1 MSPLPPDRNAG
12 PDDAH
17 DDDTLSDDRDYSLR
31 AVDRVCAILDL
42 LQQSVDGISLN
53 TVVEVTG
60 MPKSSAYR
68 YLWTLEQHRYV
79 ERDEE
84 TGLCR
89 LGLGFLGMQSR
100 HLELLR
106 ECARPWLEKLRDDF
120 GETAN
125 LGVLDSDRIIYVD
138 IIESRRGVR
147 LAASRGDRDPLHSTA
162 LGKAIAAHMSEDRV
176 RDVLGRSG
184 MPGRCSNTITSV
196 DEYLAELAGV
206 RELGYAVDDLEN
218 DADGRCVAVP
228 LLGTSIPAAISLSAP
243 AARFPVKDVGKAAKA
258 LLDVATHIV
267 AQPRGR
273 GRSNDGEVA

>member
-1 MSPLPPDRNAG
+1 MPADRSQDPEDAG
-12 PDDAH
+12 GFAE
-17 DDDTLSDDRDYSLR
+17 DRDYSLR

-53 TVVEVTG
+53 TVVDATG

-79 ERDEE
+79 ERDDES
-84 TGLCR
+84 GLFR

-106 ECARPWLEKLRDDF
+106 ECARPWLEKLRDEF

-162 LGKAIAAHMSEDRV
+162 IGKAIAAHLAEDRV
-176 RDVLGRSG
+176 RDVLDRSG
-184 MPGRCSNTITSV
+184 MPRRSANTITSIE
-196 DEYLAELAGV
+196 EYLAELDNV
-206 RELGYAVDDLEN
+206 RSLGYAVDNLEN
-218 DADGRCVAVP
+218 EADGRCVAVP
-228 LLGTSIPAAISLSAP
+228 LLGTSVPAAISLSAP
-243 AARFPVKDVGKAAKA
+243 AARFPAKDVGKAAKA
-258 LLDVATHIV
+258 LLDVATQIV
-267 AQPRGR
+267 SRPRAR
-273 GRSNDGEVA
+273 NDDDAA

>member
-1 MSPLPPDRNAG
+1 MSADRNPAPEDGAG
-12 PDDAH
+12 DGPLAE
-17 DDDTLSDDRDYSLR
+17 DRDYSLR

-53 TVVEVTG
+53 TVVEATG

-68 YLWTLEQHRYV
+68 YLWTLEAHRYV

-106 ECARPWLEKLRDDF
+106 EVARPWLEKLRDEF
-120 GETAN
+120 GETSN

-162 LGKAIAAHMSEDRV
+162 LGKAIAAHLSEDRI
-176 RDVLGRSG
+176 RDVLARSG
-184 MPGRCSNTITSV
+184 MPRRSANTITTV
-196 DEYLAELAGV
+196 EDYLAELDTV
-206 RELGYAVDDLEN
+206 RALGYAVDNLEN
-218 DADGRCVAVP
+218 EADGRCVAVP

-243 AARFPVKDVGKAAKA
+243 AARFPAKDVGRAAKA
-258 LLDVATHIV
+258 LLDVAARIV
-267 AQPRGR
+267 SRPRAESGT
-273 GRSNDGEVA
+273 NDAA

>member
-1 MSPLPPDRNAG
+1 MSGDRNPDPEEGAVDG
-12 PDDAH
+12 PLAE
-17 DDDTLSDDRDYSLR
+17 DRDYSLR

-53 TVVEVTG
+53 TVVEATG

-106 ECARPWLEKLRDDF
+106 EVARPWLEKLRDDF
-120 GETAN
+120 GETSN

-162 LGKAIAAHMSEDRV
+162 LGKAIAAHLSEDRI
-176 RDVLGRSG
+176 RDLLDRSG
-184 MPGRCSNTITSV
+184 MPRRSANTITTI
-196 DEYLAELAGV
+196 DDYLAELDTV
-206 RELGYAVDDLEN
+206 RSLGYAVDNLEN
-218 DADGRCVAVP
+218 EADGRCVAVP
-228 LLGTSIPAAISLSAP
+228 LLGTSVPAAISLSAP
-243 AARFPVKDVGKAAKA
+243 AARFPSKDVGRAAKA
-258 LLDVATHIV
+258 LLDVAERIV
-267 AQPRGR
+267 SRPRA
-273 GRSNDGEVA
+273 RSGTDDAA

>member
-1 MSPLPPDRNAG
+1 MAADRIPDPEEGDGPL
-12 PDDAH
+12 
-17 DDDTLSDDRDYSLR
+17 TEDRDYSLR

-53 TVVEVTG
+53 TVVEATG

-106 ECARPWLEKLRDDF
+106 EVARPWLEKLRDEF
-120 GETAN
+120 GETSN

-147 LAASRGDRDPLHSTA
+147 LAAARGDRDPLHSTA
-162 LGKAIAAHMSEDRV
+162 LGKAIAAHLPEERV
-176 RDVLGRSG
+176 RDMLTRSG
-184 MPGRCSNTITSV
+184 LPRRTATTITTI
-196 DEYLAELAGV
+196 DEYLVALDTV
-206 RELGYAVDDLEN
+206 RTLGYAVDNLEN
-218 DADGRCVAVP
+218 EADGRCVAVP
-228 LLGTSIPAAISLSAP
+228 LLGTSVPAAISLSAP
-243 AARFPVKDVGKAAKA
+243 AARFPVKDVGRAAKA
-258 LLDVATHIV
+258 LLDVAARIV
-267 AQPRGR
+267 SRPRAGN
-273 GRSNDGEVA
+273 NDDAA

>member
-1 MSPLPPDRNAG
+1 MSPDRNPE
-12 PDDAH
+12 PDDAA
-17 DDDTLSDDRDYSLR
+17 SPEDRDYSLR

-53 TVVEVTG
+53 TVVEATG

-138 IIESRRGVR
+138 IVESRRGVR
-147 LAASRGDRDPLHSTA
+147 LSASRGDRDPLHSTA
-162 LGKAIAAHMSEDRV
+162 LGKAIAAHLAEDRI
-176 RDVLGRSG
+176 RDVLARSG
-184 MPGRCSNTITSV
+184 MPRRCTNTITSI
-196 DEYLAELAGV
+196 DDYLTELASV
-206 RELGYAVDDLEN
+206 RGLGYAVDNLEN
-218 DADGRCVAVP
+218 EADGRCVAVP
-228 LLGTSIPAAISLSAP
+228 LLGASIPAAISLSAP
-243 AARFPVKDVGKAAKA
+243 AARFPAKDVGKAAKA
-258 LLDVATHIV
+258 LL
-267 AQPRGR
+267 
-273 GRSNDGEVA
+273 EVAARIVNRPRAHTDNGGNDIV

>member
-1 MSPLPPDRNAG
+1 MPHDHNLE
-12 PDDAH
+12 PDDSA
-17 DDDTLSDDRDYSLR
+17 LPEDRDYSLR

-53 TVVEVTG
+53 TVVGATG

-138 IIESRRGVR
+138 IVESRRGVR
-147 LAASRGDRDPLHSTA
+147 LAAQRGDRDPVHSTA
-162 LGKAIAAHMSEDRV
+162 LGKAIAAHLAEERV
-176 RDVLGRSG
+176 RGVLARSG
-184 MPGRCSNTITSV
+184 MAPRCTNTITSV
-196 DEYLAELAGV
+196 DDYLAELASV
-206 RELGYAVDDLEN
+206 RDLGYAVDNLEN
-218 DADGRCVAVP
+218 EGDGRSVAVA

-243 AARFPVKDVGKAAKA
+243 AARFPVKEVGKAAKA
-258 LLDVATHIV
+258 LLDVATRIV
-267 AQPRGR
+267 TRPRAHTEDG
-273 GRSNDGEVA
+273 GGEVA

>member
-1 MSPLPPDRNAG
+1 MAADPNLDPDQGDGPLAE
-12 PDDAH
+12 
-17 DDDTLSDDRDYSLR
+17 DRDYSLR

-53 TVVEVTG
+53 TVVEATG

-68 YLWTLEQHRYV
+68 YLWTLEAHRYV

-106 ECARPWLEKLRDDF
+106 EVARPWLEKLRDEF
-120 GETAN
+120 GETTN

-147 LAASRGDRDPLHSTA
+147 LAAARGDRDPLHSTA
-162 LGKAIAAHMSEDRV
+162 LGKAIAAHLAEERV
-176 RDVLGRSG
+176 RDILARSG
-184 MPGRCSNTITSV
+184 MPRRSASTITTV
-196 DEYLAELAGV
+196 EEYLAELDTI
-206 RELGYAVDDLEN
+206 RTLGYAVDNLEN
-218 DADGRCVAVP
+218 EADGRCVAVP

-243 AARFPVKDVGKAAKA
+243 AARFPAKDVGRAAKA
-258 LLDVATHIV
+258 LLDVAARIV
-267 AQPRGR
+267 SRPRARSG
-273 GRSNDGEVA
+273 SNDAA

>member
-1 MSPLPPDRNAG
+1 LPPDRN
-12 PDDAH
+12 PDSDDARG
-17 DDDTLSDDRDYSLR
+17 DGSFTEDRDYSLR

-53 TVVEVTG
+53 TVVEATG

-68 YLWTLEQHRYV
+68 YLWTLEAHRYV

-106 ECARPWLEKLRDDF
+106 ESARPWLERLRDDF
-120 GETAN
+120 GETSN

-162 LGKAIAAHMSEDRV
+162 LGKAIAAHLAEDRV
-176 RDVLGRSG
+176 RDVLARSG
-184 MPGRCSNTITSV
+184 MPRRCANTITSI
-196 DEYLAELAGV
+196 DDYLAELDNV
-206 RELGYAVDDLEN
+206 RSIGYAVDNLEN
-218 DADGRCVAVP
+218 EADGRCVAVP

-243 AARFPVKDVGKAAKA
+243 AARFPTKDVGKAAKA
-258 LLDVATHIV
+258 LLDVATRILMR
-267 AQPRGR
+267 PRPHAENGD
-273 GRSNDGEVA
+273 NDAA

>member
-1 MSPLPPDRNAG
+1 MSADRNLDPDEGDG
-12 PDDAH
+12 PLAE
-17 DDDTLSDDRDYSLR
+17 DRDYSLR

-53 TVVEVTG
+53 TVVEATG

-68 YLWTLEQHRYV
+68 YLWTLEAHRYV

-106 ECARPWLEKLRDDF
+106 EVARPWLEKLRDEF

-162 LGKAIAAHMSEDRV
+162 LGKAIAAHLPEERI
-176 RDVLGRSG
+176 RDVLDRSG
-184 MPGRCSNTITSV
+184 MPRRSANTITTIE
-196 DEYLAELAGV
+196 EYLAALDTI
-206 RELGYAVDDLEN
+206 RTLGYAVDNLEN
-218 DADGRCVAVP
+218 EADGRCVAVP
-228 LLGTSIPAAISLSAP
+228 LLGASVPAAISLSAP
-243 AARFPVKDVGKAAKA
+243 AARFPAKDVGRAAKA
-258 LLDVATHIV
+258 LLDVAARIV
-267 AQPRGR
+267 SRPRP
-273 GRSNDGEVA
+273 RSGADDAA